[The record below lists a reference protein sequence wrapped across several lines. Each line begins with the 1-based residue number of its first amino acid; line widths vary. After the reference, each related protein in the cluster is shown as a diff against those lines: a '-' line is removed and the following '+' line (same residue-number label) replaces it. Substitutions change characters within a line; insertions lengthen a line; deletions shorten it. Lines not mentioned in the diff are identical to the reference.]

1 MHTFIFDEQPG
12 RTAISNGKEY
22 LFFSGYAYL
31 GMSHVPE
38 FNALFHEG
46 LRKFGPLFPSSR
58 ISNTRLALF
67 EACEQLLSSI
77 TGFEETVL
85 VSSGFVAGRLSTE
98 VWGQTLQ
105 YPANAHPAIRPRF
118 GNMQPVAENIVATD
132 SINILDGSINQFSF
146 YRPGLDLCIVDD
158 SHGFGL
164 LGADGEG
171 IASSIPFAKD
181 KGMITYSL
189 SKACNIIAGA
199 ISCSG
204 EVARKL
210 RSMPEY
216 TAATAPS
223 PAFLYAFM
231 HAQGIYSAQRK
242 KLQQNIEYFRSLIGG
257 STKISSPHGLPI
269 FILPPSV
276 NELELAEAGIIIS
289 SFAYPDP
296 SGQKIQRIVLN
307 ALHTPGDLEKL
318 ASCLNKL
325 LQGLN

>member
-22 LFFSGYAYL
+22 LFFSGYSYL

-38 FNALFHEG
+38 FNVLLQEG

-67 EACEQLLSSI
+67 EECEQLLSSI

-85 VSSGFVAGRLSTE
+85 VSSGFIAGKLSTE
-98 VWGQTLQ
+98 FWQQPLQ

-118 GNMQPVAENIVATD
+118 GNLQSSKENIVATD
-132 SINILDGSINQFSF
+132 SINILDATVNDFSF
-146 YRPGLDLCIVDD
+146 YKPETGFCIVDD

-164 LGADGEG
+164 LGANGEG
-171 IASSIPFAKD
+171 IASSVPFTKD
-181 KGMITYSL
+181 KCMITYSL

-199 ISCSG
+199 ISCSKDL
-204 EVARKL
+204 ARKL
-210 RSMPEY
+210 RAMPEY

-223 PAFLYAFM
+223 PAFLYAFIR
-231 HAQGIYSAQRK
+231 AQELYTAQRK
-242 KLQQNIEYFRSLIGG
+242 KLDQNIRHFRSLIGA
-257 STKISSPHGLPI
+257 TENISSPNGLPI
-269 FILPPSV
+269 FILPSSIS
-276 NELELAEAGIIIS
+276 ELELAEAGIIIS

-296 SGQKIQRIVLN
+296 NGKKIQRIVLN

-318 ASCLNKL
+318 ASCLNTIL
-325 LQGLN
+325 